1 MQFTGMTREMLLE
14 QVKPQVMRRIQ
25 SRLVLEAVAAAEGI
39 EVTEEEIAAELKTM
53 GEVYQIEPDKVE
65 EALGENGRKQVEE
78 DLKVKKA
85 VEFVVANAAE
95 A

>member
-1 MQFTGMTREMLLE
+1 
-14 QVKPQVMRRIQ
+14 
-25 SRLVLEAVAAAEGI
+25 
-39 EVTEEEIAAELKTM
+39 
-53 GEVYQIEPDKVE
+53 VE